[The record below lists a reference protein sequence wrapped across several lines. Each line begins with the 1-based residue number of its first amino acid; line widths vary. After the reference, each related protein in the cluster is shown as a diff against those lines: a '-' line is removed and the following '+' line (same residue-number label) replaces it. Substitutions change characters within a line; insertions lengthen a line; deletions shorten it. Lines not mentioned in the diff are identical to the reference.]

1 MSHFHL
7 SFKSFNLEGI
17 TYSLTSYEP
26 LLLLLLMAKYKH
38 TKTFG
43 QGCLAKVDVGSN
55 HSCLERSLMG
65 TLYPVSKTIALASP
79 TKAYELPTTGY

>member
-7 SFKSFNLEGI
+7 NFKSFNLEGI

-38 TKTFG
+38 TEP
-43 QGCLAKVDVGSN
+43 LAKVAWPKSMLVVI
-55 HSCLERSLMG
+55 
-65 TLYPVSKTIALASP
+65 TVV
-79 TKAYELPTTGY
+79 